1 MLEWW
6 SESGEEKVLGRALG
20 RKVGPSPTGWDIG
33 VRSITLSSHACPSS
47 LDLPTK
53 LSIIQC
59 HRDEV
64 QELPTK
70 ADIIAKSDMTGIEM
84 FKYDDHIM
92 GIQGHPEYS
101 KDLLLHLI
109 DRLIQKN
116 FIMEAIDVGARERA
130 VMLEPDTNA
139 WKRLCISFLKSSICT
154 RWGSDPLSYGSYS
167 HVSVHSSGQ
176 DYDILAENVGNRL
189 FFAGEATCRQYP
201 TTMHG
206 AFMSGLREASRIYQL
221 THVQQATMHGACIVS
236 STGT

>member
-1 MLEWW
+1 MD
-6 SESGEEKVLGRALG
+6 KILGRALG
-20 RKVGPSPTGWDIG
+20 GKVGPSPTGWDIG

-70 ADIIAKSDMTGIEM
+70 ADIIAKSDKTGIEM

-116 FIMEAIDVGARERA
+116 FIMEAIDVGAREGA

-139 WKRLCISFLKSSICT
+139 WKRLCISFLKSGI
-154 RWGSDPLSYGSYS
+154 
-167 HVSVHSSGQ
+167 
-176 DYDILAENVGNRL
+176 
-189 FFAGEATCRQYP
+189 
-201 TTMHG
+201 
-206 AFMSGLREASRIYQL
+206 
-221 THVQQATMHGACIVS
+221 
-236 STGT
+236 